1 MDKTT
6 MTKAQREGIAKA
18 LVVKTEREAAEHQA
32 KRDYEVTYSFKA
44 GTYRALLE
52 HLITNSTE
60 AARLAEIY
68 LDHK

>member
-1 MDKTT
+1 MEEKT

-18 LVVKTEREAAEHQA
+18 LVAKTQREAAEHQA
-32 KRDYEVTYSFKA
+32 KKDYDVLYTFQT

-52 HLITNSTE
+52 HLICNSPE
-60 AARLAEIY
+60 AARLIEIY